1 MNAAIILCGGYSRRL
16 GRDKCRISLG
26 NQTLLG
32 HVLIAVL
39 QTVDTVRVVG
49 RKSQLPSELIPV
61 EFRDQVDFLH
71 DERPELGPLEG
82 LRVGLASL
90 QRSHQM
96 AFACGC
102 DCPLISPRFIEFLF
116 QQAEDFE
123 AVVPQ
128 IDGKV
133 LPLPAIYR
141 VNALPH
147 VEAALASGE
156 RGLWRM
162 VQRLNARRISPAELE
177 TVDPGLKSL
186 INVNDEP
193 TLETVNAL
201 WAQRDA
207 QADGLRP

>member
-16 GRDKCRISLG
+16 GRDKCHINLG
-26 NQTLLG
+26 DQTLIG
-32 HVLIAVL
+32 HVLTTVL
-39 QTVDTVRVVG
+39 QTVDTVKIVG
-49 RKSQLPSELIPV
+49 RKSQLPTEVVPV
-61 EFRDQVDFLH
+61 QFLDQVDFLT

-90 QRSHQM
+90 QTTNQL

-102 DCPLISPRFIEFLF
+102 DCPLITPRFVEFLF
-116 QQAEDFE
+116 HLADEFA

-147 VEAALASGE
+147 IEAALASGE

-162 VQRLNARRISPAELE
+162 VERLNARRVSGAELE
-177 TVDPGLKSL
+177 TIDPGLKSL
-186 INVNDEP
+186 INVNDES
-193 TLETVNAL
+193 TLESVNAL
-201 WAQRDA
+201 WAARKVKSN
-207 QADGLRP
+207 GL